1 MLLLIPP
8 SPSNVN
14 SIQCVENVITVN
26 DKNVPKDKSTNN
38 VVNESNSNE
47 FNFNIQ
53 LSNLTNAFKFN
64 AKTNAKSNDESI
76 ETDFKTVKS
85 KRKMRN
91 SIDNSNSNGDR
102 PGLKIA
108 KHAAT
113 RQSLDLPTQNRYS
126 NLNETVLTG
135 KNTLSDN
142 TANII
147 KQTKRIS
154 YPKTRFI
161 TINLLRT
168 AGRYI
173 DQSFS
178 PSKRRLR

>member
-1 MLLLIPP
+1 MTKLLLIPP

-14 SIQCVENVITVN
+14 SIQCVENVITAIDNSVTN
-26 DKNVPKDKSTNN
+26 DESTNN
-38 VVNESNSNE
+38 VVNGNNSKD

-53 LSNLTNAFKFN
+53 LSDLTNAFKFN

-113 RQSLDLPTQNRYS
+113 SRSFDLPTQNRYS

-135 KNTLSDN
+135 NNTLSDN
-142 TANII
+142 TTNII
-147 KQTKRIS
+147 KQTK
-154 YPKTRFI
+154 
-161 TINLLRT
+161 
-168 AGRYI
+168 
-173 DQSFS
+173 
-178 PSKRRLR
+178 